1 MYTLVRHRM
10 LQASAHGCT
19 AFATHSSDL
28 DKDYRVGLKPGG
40 FDRPPW
46 LGEGERER
54 ERDILAHVI
63 CRAPS
68 GRAQQRPFGLGEGFS
83 PSLGV
88 DACLSGGGLTPS
100 ARGRYQIK
108 QDPFQAHTCD
118 SFYQFV

>member
-1 MYTLVRHRM
+1 M
-10 LQASAHGCT
+10 
-19 AFATHSSDL
+19 
-28 DKDYRVGLKPGG
+28 VG
-40 FDRPPW
+40 R
-46 LGEGERER
+46 ERER
-54 ERDILAHVI
+54 ETFWLMSSA
-63 CRAPS
+63 APPRGVLS
-68 GRAQQRPFGLGEGFS
+68 NGPLGSGEGFSPSRFS